1 MSSLESVEKMQFE
14 KLFDLK
20 SGYVLSFS
28 NNTFEEFFREHK
40 IDIYSEKYNKDSGSK
55 AKRLRAFW
63 EAEDDKI
70 VGQVLSALLDC
81 WEIENPNP
89 KDDVRI
95 TYRKCRDIA
104 NRLIEND
111 GTNTPVTEVT
121 RREIF
126 DEIEAM
132 GVSWSGSLPEVD
144 FLSRLFNLDEVPSSD
159 SRFKNAERDI
169 LQHRIMNDDWP
180 DYWVFSD
187 SRFNLLR
194 VEDDVF
200 LRFLCEMIHPT
211 LRKEEEARK
220 LLDVFNKYL
229 ERDGWMLFRSKEIS
243 GRPVFSARL
252 ARLKEDLLSTSERV
266 IERLDGEYIDKQI
279 KRMKRALGA
288 EEVDLAVGTAKE
300 FLETICKSILDEC
313 SEPYEKSESVL
324 SLVGKV
330 RKKLEV
336 LPESIPDE
344 AKGSKIIKGLLGS
357 LGNIAQG
364 VAEIRNIYGTGH
376 GKPAK
381 SSGLKPRHAR
391 LAVGA
396 AMTLGVYLFETFQ
409 EKESFVKSEKGI

>member
-1 MSSLESVEKMQFE
+1 
-14 KLFDLK
+14 
-20 SGYVLSFS
+20 
-28 NNTFEEFFREHK
+28 
-40 IDIYSEKYNKDSGSK
+40 
-55 AKRLRAFW
+55 
-63 EAEDDKI
+63 
-70 VGQVLSALLDC
+70 
-81 WEIENPNP
+81 
-89 KDDVRI
+89 
-95 TYRKCRDIA
+95 
-104 NRLIEND
+104 
-111 GTNTPVTEVT
+111 
-121 RREIF
+121 
-126 DEIEAM
+126 
-132 GVSWSGSLPEVD
+132 VSWSGSLSEVD

-187 SRFNLLR
+187 SRFNLLE

-220 LLDVFNKYL
+220 LLYVFNKYL
-229 ERDGWMLFRSKEIS
+229 ERDGWTLFKSKEIS

-266 IERLDGEYIDKQI
+266 IERLNGEYIDKQI
-279 KRMKRALGA
+279 KRMKKALGD

-313 SEPYEKSESVL
+313 SEPYENSESVL

-344 AKGSKIIKGLLGS
+344 AKGSKIIKGVLGS

-409 EKESFVKSEKGI
+409 EKENFVKSEKGI